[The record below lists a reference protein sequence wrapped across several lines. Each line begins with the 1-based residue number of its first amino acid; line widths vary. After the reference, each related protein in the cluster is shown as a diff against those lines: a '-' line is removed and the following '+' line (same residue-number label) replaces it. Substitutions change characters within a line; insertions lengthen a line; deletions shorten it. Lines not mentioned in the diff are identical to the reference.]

1 MTEEKRLIQRLLAE
15 VRKAESGLAAYGE
28 VDVNRALDLGAVDT
42 LLISEGL
49 RRQRVTFR
57 CTACAKEFTR
67 TLPDEEIDP
76 VLDAPCP
83 NCGQRQMTEA
93 ANEDFVEGLFRRASD
108 SGAIARLIL
117 RGERGGRDAHER
129 VRRGSGRCSGTPF
142 LPPSRYARVP
152 RPARSGRH
160 PRRPGGRFYH
170 RLLSGSSSGAA
181 GGGGLGPGA
190 RTGPPLVPGG

>member
-108 SGAIARLIL
+108 SGAMARLISGESEEGEMLTKGFGGIGAIL
-117 RGERGGRDAHER
+117 RY
-129 VRRGSGRCSGTPF
+129 P
-142 LPPSRYARVP
+142 LPSAVPLRARTF
-152 RPARSGRH
+152 AR
-160 PRRPGGRFYH
+160 
-170 RLLSGSSSGAA
+170 
-181 GGGGLGPGA
+181 LGPDGT
-190 RTGPPLVPGG
+190 RVGPVDGSTTGC